1 MRSAG
6 SSRSRLLAFAG
17 CALPRG
23 ADEALEE
30 RPHELDRAELCDELA
45 DDLREGE
52 HPAVAALVVRG
63 LDVDAAVV
71 HDDCGLAS
79 ERHLRGLVED
89 LDAGVAG
96 VGRAR
101 LLLGQAGLWVRVHGD
116 GAASSRLSQESML
129 EGLDVMVSATVVNG
143 TGEPR
148 IHAALIGVYQ
158 PTGNL
163 YNGKQLFRMRQA
175 SPSEP
180 DTWLRFTK
188 DNDWVFSSTANK
200 DGQTT
205 KGMCISMQRGM
216 DHPTQVDG
224 WKFDKDQDPSKS
236 EWEINVFMAPPGI
249 PKVSS
254 TRTSPAP
261 RDIEVYEY
269 DQECVE
275 QVYEECSTRTSS
287 APKKRAAGAGK
298 APPPSLVLSCLA
310 CLPCLAC
317 RQRP

>member
-1 MRSAG
+1 M
-6 SSRSRLLAFAG
+6 
-17 CALPRG
+17 
-23 ADEALEE
+23 
-30 RPHELDRAELCDELA
+30 LD
-45 DDLREGE
+45 G
-52 HPAVAALVVRG
+52 H
-63 LDVDAAVV
+63 DVI
-71 HDDCGLAS
+71 
-79 ERHLRGLVED
+79 
-89 LDAGVAG
+89 
-96 VGRAR
+96 
-101 LLLGQAGLWVRVHGD
+101 
-116 GAASSRLSQESML
+116 
-129 EGLDVMVSATVVNG
+129 VSAVVVNG

-148 IHAALIGVYQ
+148 IQAALVGVYE

-188 DNDWVFSSTANK
+188 DNDWVFSSTKNK

-205 KGMCISMQRGM
+205 RGICISMQRGM

-236 EWEINVFMAPPGI
+236 EWEINVFLAPPGI

-261 RDIEVYEY
+261 RDIEVYER
-269 DQECVE
+269 QEQE
-275 QVYEECSTRTSS
+275 YEEQGYEVCSTRTSS

-298 APPPSLVLSCLA
+298 APPPSLVLPRLA